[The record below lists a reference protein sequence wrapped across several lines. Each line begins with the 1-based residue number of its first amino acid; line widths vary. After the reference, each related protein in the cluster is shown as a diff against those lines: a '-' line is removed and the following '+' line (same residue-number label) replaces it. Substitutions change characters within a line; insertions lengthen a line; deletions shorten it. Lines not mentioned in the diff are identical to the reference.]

1 MHSERSPHESESK
14 LLAYDVVN
22 SLEQVFT
29 SPPHTQDPMLAM
41 MLRSSS
47 DGFLFLNILSNMV
60 PILAGIPLEYI
71 EHCLQRTD
79 NNLELST
86 DKLKIRLRRSKPLG
100 TTPSD
105 RFGNRDPTE
114 PDIDTSAQLEREE
127 DGEYYRHYTPR
138 FLHVS
143 GDEGVTSAEN
153 EDERPGPRLTPV
165 VFREGTFLIDDQI
178 DESKYNLSQDLVPQY
193 TKASNKTIGEVEEE
207 L

>member
-1 MHSERSPHESESK
+1 
-14 LLAYDVVN
+14 
-22 SLEQVFT
+22 
-29 SPPHTQDPMLAM
+29 M

-114 PDIDTSAQLEREE
+114 LDIDTSAQLELEE

-138 FLHVS
+138 FLHMS
-143 GDEGVTSAEN
+143 GDDDITSADN
-153 EDERPGPRLTPV
+153 EDERPRPHLTPV